1 MPWRHLHQIQAENWA
16 GRNFITTSRV
26 NSLLITH
33 AGMQRWIFKSTT
45 TDGFN
50 FRIINSLIESWGVR
64 LTWLDCKQW
73 AKIQTN
79 LIVNACCILQ
89 EHFQIVPAST
99 RWPFHYPFSTWMV
112 VPHHRGLRLLL
123 FTISCV
129 GSFTSHKN
137 QNSERAVRRGPMV
150 FCPYPRRLECLTICR
165 CHNKGSTFSSVILS
179 LCVLVRLGFGPAI
192 SRSADQRKTSWANR
206 AAVIDEST
214 K

>member
-1 MPWRHLHQIQAENWA
+1 
-16 GRNFITTSRV
+16 
-26 NSLLITH
+26 
-33 AGMQRWIFKSTT
+33 MQKWIFKSTT

-79 LIVNACCILQ
+79 LIVNACCILH

-99 RWPFHYPFSTWMV
+99 RWPLHYPPSTWMV

-123 FTISCV
+123 FTISSV

-165 CHNKGSTFSSVILS
+165 CHNKGSTFSSVPVCWSGWGLDLRPPARQTS
-179 LCVLVRLGFGPAI
+179 AKPVELTGRRLLTNQRNKPCPIIRDI
-192 SRSADQRKTSWANR
+192 SN
-206 AAVIDEST
+206 
-214 K
+214 

>member
-1 MPWRHLHQIQAENWA
+1 M
-16 GRNFITTSRV
+16 
-26 NSLLITH
+26 SL
-33 AGMQRWIFKSTT
+33 KSTT

-79 LIVNACCILQ
+79 LIVNACCILH

-99 RWPFHYPFSTWMV
+99 RWLNTV
-112 VPHHRGLRLLL
+112 GHRGWNRTNVPIDINPFIIHPAHEWLYHTTEVYAYA
-123 FTISCV
+123 FTISSV

-165 CHNKGSTFSSVILS
+165 WSGWGLDLRPPARQTSAKPVELTGRRLLTNQRNKPCPII
-179 LCVLVRLGFGPAI
+179 RDI
-192 SRSADQRKTSWANR
+192 SN
-206 AAVIDEST
+206 
-214 K
+214 